1 MKITWIPVLHA
12 TTKRTRVTAQ
22 AEHWRRVCERIP
34 KQLKVAQR
42 ACRQDTE
49 NTNNG
54 SKKTSNL
61 ILKYLCT
68 QFSWHTCAQPFELY
82 QTNTTCASCENTMM
96 LCRYSWA
103 SKQASTL
110 LRTARITSRSGPK
123 KTKSN
128 VVSKTWSIV
137 CDGSVLVFNPY
148 LLVFVFVITR
158 NQNTSRWPT
167 MPIRTANQITSP
179 QHKLEHQSSAIETSA
194 TQRCYYS
201 KE

>member
-1 MKITWIPVLHA
+1 MKIRWIPVLDA
-12 TTKRTRVTAQ
+12 TTVTAQ

-34 KQLKVAQR
+34 KQQKVAQP

-110 LRTARITSRSGPK
+110 LRTVLRTAQITSRSGPK
-123 KTKSN
+123 KTTSN

-137 CDGSVLVFNPY
+137 WHWSVLVFSPY
-148 LLVFVFVITR
+148 LLVYVFVITPKSKYLQV
-158 NQNTSRWPT
+158 NDAHSNSQ
-167 MPIRTANQITSP
+167 PIN
-179 QHKLEHQSSAIETSA
+179 
-194 TQRCYYS
+194 
-201 KE
+201 